1 MNLKDCAIS
10 LSPES
15 SRTGWILVG
24 DKFRFEIDGGGV
36 GYRIRVRSATRTG
49 TLRFLR
55 DGSCSAT
62 TGTWPRR
69 RRYEMSDCGVSNR
82 SGEVLRLIPEGN
94 FEAIEDTAAVA
105 LFVINHFFWNK
116 TGVFEVST

>member
-1 MNLKDCAIS
+1 
-10 LSPES
+10 
-15 SRTGWILVG
+15 
-24 DKFRFEIDGGGV
+24 
-36 GYRIRVRSATRTG
+36 
-49 TLRFLR
+49 
-55 DGSCSAT
+55 
-62 TGTWPRR
+62 
-69 RRYEMSDCGVSNR
+69 MSDCGVSNR